1 MFDFFMSAITAL
13 NDNVLWGVPMV
24 VLMLRRARGCCFIGY
39 PPPDILSVSS
49 LHSA

>member
-24 VLMLRRARGCCFIGY
+24 VLMLWSC
-39 PPPDILSVSS
+39 
-49 LHSA
+49 